1 MKKEYLVPEMK
12 VIPIRLR
19 TSLLQVSNGENL
31 NMTTYGS
38 RGVGDDDTDG
48 FWDD

>member
-31 NMTTYGS
+31 TRRDYTA
-38 RGVGDDDTDG
+38 DDD
-48 FWDD
+48 FWED